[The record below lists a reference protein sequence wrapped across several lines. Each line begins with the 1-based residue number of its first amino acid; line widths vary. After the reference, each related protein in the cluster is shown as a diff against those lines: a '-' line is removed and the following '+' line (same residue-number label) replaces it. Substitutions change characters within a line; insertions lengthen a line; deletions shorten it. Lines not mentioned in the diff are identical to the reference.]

1 MPAIMGKVPNI
12 RTDIFYQTN
21 PNKSMKILACFAN
34 AHAHIGKAIT
44 IKNPPAMKLMV
55 LLFLAA
61 CLQAAMTVKAQSVTI
76 SAKDASLESV
86 FARIE
91 RQTGYQF
98 FYKDGVL
105 RNSEKV
111 SMDIKAELSDALRR
125 LFQNQPLT
133 YEIVDKTIVVKPK
146 PKTVSPNKNSSSSIQ
161 TITGLVLS
169 DDGRP
174 LRGASVRVKGTEVAA
189 MTEAEGRFSIIG
201 TADDAIL
208 VVSFIG
214 YQSREISAQANDMV
228 VRLTFL
234 SSFIDE
240 VSVVS
245 TGYQTLPKE
254 RATGSF
260 SKPNRQMF
268 ESRVST
274 DVLSRLEGITNG
286 VVFNSPGVT
295 GAQGH
300 KISIRGRSTLYANDN
315 PLIVVDNFP
324 YDGNINNINPND
336 IEDITILKDAAAA
349 SIWGVQAGNGVIV
362 ITTRKGKLS
371 QPLKIEINSNL
382 TTSSKP
388 DLFYDRAFLNSSD
401 FIELEKFLFSKGH
414 YDWDLSTNDPSNP
427 DSRYTPLSPVVSI
440 LDKMKRGLIPS
451 EDGNKLINDFKNKD
465 IRTDLSKHFY
475 RSSLNQQYS
484 ASLRGGS
491 DKTTYYLSA
500 GYDRNLEN
508 LAGSR
513 FNRITF
519 NSHSTHSPL
528 KNLVL
533 TAGINYIQS
542 NSVLDNTLSQVR
554 TGGNYSGI
562 YPYANLTDD
571 DGNGIPIIT
580 QYSTDFINL
589 TRDKGFLSWEFNPLE
604 ELENGYNTESRQNND
619 LRISS
624 GLKYSFMKGLN
635 LDVKY
640 QYQKIMTSSNNLATA
655 ESFNA
660 RYFINRYSIRGENGN
675 VTGYNMPVGAILR
688 KSFTD
693 SDSHH
698 ARGSINYDYSSP
710 KHNLTAIAG
719 VEITQVTTESSGIIK
734 YGYNEALGTARPVDN
749 IHSFLIWPDGYSTTI
764 QGDPD
769 ITGTIDRFRSYFSN
783 AAYTFLDKYTI
794 SASGRIDA
802 SNYFG
807 VKSNQKAVPLW
818 SAGAKWDIHKEQFYR
833 ISWLDVLKLRASF
846 GYQGN
851 LDKSLSAVPTLR
863 VGSLASYTNAPKSS
877 MSNFGNPEL
886 RWERNRTI
894 NLGLDFEL
902 KGKRL
907 AGSLEYY
914 TKKGLDL
921 IGFTIL
927 PPSSGVIN
935 MKGNYSGTQ
944 GKGVDLQLNS
954 KNLTG
959 RLEWNSAVLF
969 SWASDKVT
977 KYTGANISPT
987 ELLSQGYNITPVIGR
1002 PAFSL
1007 YSYKWAGLDPVN
1019 GDPRGFDAEG
1029 QISKD
1034 YSVLTGPSTIEEL
1047 AYSGSARPT
1056 KYGGIYNSFKFCDFS
1071 LSFNLSYKFDYFIRR
1086 QGLNYEQ
1093 LFYTWAGN
1101 KEYEARW
1108 QKTGDEQITQVP
1120 SQIYPS
1126 DGSRDYFYQFSSATI
1141 EKGDHIRLQDIT
1153 LSYDLTK
1160 AKFPRLPFESIK
1172 LYAYANN
1179 IAILWRANSKGLDP
1193 DFPAGGIPLPRT
1205 FSLGLKLFL

>member
-1 MPAIMGKVPNI
+1 
-12 RTDIFYQTN
+12 
-21 PNKSMKILACFAN
+21 MKILACFAN
-34 AHAHIGKAIT
+34 AHTHIGKAIS
-44 IKNPPAMKLMV
+44 IKNPLAMKLMV

-61 CLQAAMTVKAQSVTI
+61 FMQAAMTAKAQNVTI

-86 FARIE
+86 FTRIE

-98 FYKDGVL
+98 FYKEGVL
-105 RNSEKV
+105 KNSEKV
-111 SMDIKAELSDALRR
+111 RMDIKAELSEALRR

-146 PKTVSPNKNSSSSIQ
+146 TVSSSKKTSSSIQ
-161 TITGLVLS
+161 TITGLVLG
-169 DDGRP
+169 DNGRP
-174 LRGASVRVKGTEVAA
+174 LRGASVRIKGTELAA
-189 MTEAEGRFSIIG
+189 MTDTEGRFAIAG
-201 TADDAIL
+201 TANEATLI
-208 VVSFIG
+208 VSYIG
-214 YQSREISAQANDMV
+214 YQSREVSAQDDDMII
-228 VRLTFL
+228 RLNFL
-234 SSFIDE
+234 SSVIDE

-254 RATGSF
+254 RTTGSF
-260 SKPNRQMF
+260 SKPNQQIF
-268 ESRVST
+268 EGRVST

-286 VVFNSPGVT
+286 IVFNSPGVT
-295 GAQGH
+295 GAQGP

-315 PLIVVDNFP
+315 PLVVVDNFP

-349 SIWGVQAGNGVIV
+349 SIWGVQAGNGVII

-388 DLFYDRAFLNSSD
+388 DLFYDRAFLNSGD
-401 FIELEKFLFSKGH
+401 FIELEKFLFSQGH

-440 LDKMKRGLIPS
+440 LDKMKRGVISSAEGNVLI
-451 EDGNKLINDFKNKD
+451 DDFKNKD
-465 IRTDLSKHFY
+465 IRKDLSEHFY
-475 RSSLNQQYS
+475 RSSFNQQYA
-484 ASLRGGS
+484 ASLRGGN
-491 DKTTYYLSA
+491 DKTTYYLS
-500 GYDRNLEN
+500 GGFDKNLEN
-508 LAGSR
+508 LVGSR
-513 FNRITF
+513 FNRITL
-519 NSHSTHSPL
+519 NSYSTYSPT
-528 KNLVL
+528 KNIALS
-533 TAGINYIQS
+533 AGINYIQS
-542 NSVLDNTLSQVR
+542 NSALDNTLSQVR

-562 YPYANLTDD
+562 YPYASLTDI
-571 DGNGIPIIT
+571 DGEGIPIIT
-580 QYSTDFINL
+580 QYSTDFINA
-589 TRDKGFLSWEFNPLE
+589 TRDKGYLNWQFNPLE
-604 ELENGYNTESRQNND
+604 ELENGYNTQMRQNND
-619 LRISS
+619 VRISS
-624 GLKYSFMKGLN
+624 GVRYSFIKGLSID
-635 LDVKY
+635 LKY
-640 QYQKIMTSSNNLATA
+640 QYQKIMSSSNNLSTA
-655 ESFNA
+655 DSFNA
-660 RYFINRYSIRGENGN
+660 RYQINRYSILDENGN

-698 ARGSINYDYSSP
+698 ARGSINYDYSSG
-710 KHNLTAIAG
+710 KHNLSAIAG
-719 VEITQVTTESSGIIK
+719 VEITQTRTEGSGIVK
-734 YGYNEALGTARPVDN
+734 YGYNPALGTSKSVDN
-749 IHSFLIWPDGYSTTI
+749 LHSFPLWPDGYSATI

-783 AAYTFLDKYTI
+783 AAYTFLDRYTI

-818 SAGAKWDIHKEQFYR
+818 SAGAKWDINKEKFYR
-833 ISWLDVLKLRASF
+833 IPWLDLLKLRASF

-851 LDKSLSAVPTLR
+851 LDKSISAVPTVR

-894 NLGLDFEL
+894 NFGLDFEL
-902 KGKRL
+902 QGKRL
-907 AGSLEYY
+907 TGSIEYY
-914 TKKGLDL
+914 TKKGIDL
-921 IGFTIL
+921 IGFTVL
-927 PPSSGVIN
+927 APSSGVTN

-944 GKGVDLQLNS
+944 GKGVDIQLNFQ
-954 KNLTG
+954 NLKG
-959 RLEWNSAVLF
+959 PLQWNSALLF

-977 KYTGANISPT
+977 KYTGANISPS
-987 ELLSQGYNITPVIGR
+987 ELISQGYNITPVIGR

-1007 YSYKWAGLDPVN
+1007 HSYKWAGLDPAS
-1019 GDPRGFDAEG
+1019 GDPQGFDSEG
-1029 QISKD
+1029 KVSKD
-1034 YSVLTGPSTIEEL
+1034 YGVLTGPSTIEEL
-1047 AYSGSARPT
+1047 AFSGSARPT
-1056 KYGGIYNSFKFCDFS
+1056 KYGGLSNSFKFRNFS
-1071 LSFNLSYKFDYFIRR
+1071 LSLNLSYKFDYYIRR

-1093 LFYTWAGN
+1093 LFYMWNGN
-1101 KEYEARW
+1101 KEYEIRW
-1108 QKTGDEQITQVP
+1108 QKPGDEQRTQVP

-1141 EKGDHIRLQDIT
+1141 EKGDHIRLQDIM
-1153 LSYDLTK
+1153 LGYDLTRT
-1160 AKFPRLPFESIK
+1160 KFPGIPFESIR